1 MRRINLFTI
10 PAGVSFADELARGIV
25 SRFGRDD
32 DPFALSRLLILLP
45 TRRALR
51 TVGDAFARVSTGG
64 VAVLPRM
71 RALGD
76 FDETPSLV
84 DEDAVEDATRELAPD
99 LQPPMST
106 LRRELLLTRMI
117 QQWAAS
123 AKDGGQT
130 LGASAPSLA
139 LRLARDLA
147 SLLDQA
153 TAEGLEWGRLKT
165 IVPHELSEHWEKT
178 LQFLEILTATW
189 PVMLRAENA
198 TDPAQHRDAA
208 LREAARRW
216 REKPPE
222 YQVIAAGSTGSVP
235 ATAEL
240 LRTIA
245 YMPNGAVVLPGI
257 DLTLDRR
264 SWEVMES
271 GHPQHSMKQLLIKFD
286 ATRSDVEQ
294 WIDFGGKPQPGAAR
308 DRLIA
313 EALRPAETTPAWRE
327 FVANERSVV
336 EEGLR
341 GMSALVAR
349 TPSEEALTIA
359 CALREAIET
368 PAKTAALVTPDRIL
382 ARRVASELK
391 RWGIEID
398 DSGGTPL
405 SHTMPGRF
413 LCLMA
418 DAAAEQFAPVQLLAL
433 LKHPFTTA
441 GYPRSEMRA
450 LGVEL
455 EETALRGPRPGP
467 GFAGLKAVVGK
478 RSRLVPMIDKLD
490 LACGAFAL
498 AMTETHDVTKLVR
511 LHREA
516 AELLSAVGT
525 EMPLWAEDAG
535 EAAAALF
542 ERFAEDAE
550 GIGLPMTG
558 ADYAAFIRTVMET
571 ISVRPLRG
579 RHPRL
584 AILGPLE
591 VRLQRADLMIL
602 GGLNEGTWPP
612 ATDPGPWLNRPM
624 RRELDVSQPE
634 RRVGLSAHDFAQAA
648 ASAEVLLTRSEKD
661 GGAPTTPSRWL
672 TRLNMLVEGAEL
684 SHELN
689 TVRPLTVAQRLDV
702 PSAPAKPIEAPE
714 PRPPVAVRPR
724 KLPVT
729 QVELWVRDPYAMY
742 ARQVLGLRKL
752 DAIDETPA
760 AAERGTLIHNAL
772 ERFVQMFPDA
782 LPEDDAALDALLKC
796 GQQAFG
802 DMLLRPG
809 VRSFWWPRFVRI
821 AAWFLEFEKR
831 RRDLGAKVLSE
842 QNGML
847 TINAPAGDF
856 VLTAKADRL
865 EVLPD
870 GSVVVADYKTGRVP
884 TSKQVVAGLS
894 PQLTLE
900 AAIALDGGFPGVS
913 VTSVDD
919 LLYIALKG
927 GVIAGE
933 EKSVDPGS
941 DKTTDQLVA
950 ISRAGFEKFVA
961 VYDSQDMPYLSRPHV
976 LFERMSNDYDHL
988 ARVKEWS
995 QGDDDDIFPS

>member
-25 SRFGRDD
+25 SRYGDAA

-51 TVGDAFARVSTGG
+51 TMSEAFARVSAGG

-76 FDETPSLV
+76 FDEAPTLI
-84 DEDAVEDATRELAPD
+84 DDNAALDATRELAPD
-99 LQPPMST
+99 LPAPMST
-106 LRRELLLTRMI
+106 LRRELLFTRMI

-123 AKDGGQT
+123 AKASGQA

-139 LRLARDLA
+139 LKLARDLA
-147 SLLDQA
+147 ALLDQA
-153 TAEGLEWGRLKT
+153 TAEGLEWERLKT
-165 IVPHELSEHWEKT
+165 IVPDELSEHWEKT

-189 PVMLRAENA
+189 PVVLRAENA
-198 TDPAQHRDAA
+198 SDPAAHRDAA

-222 YQVIAAGSTGSVP
+222 FQVVAAGSTGSVP

-245 YMPNGAVVLPGI
+245 HMPNGAVVLPGI
-257 DLTLDRR
+257 DLTLDPA
-264 SWEVMES
+264 SWQAMES
-271 GHPQHSMKQLLIKFD
+271 GHPQHAMKQLLVKFD
-286 ATRSDVEQ
+286 ATRGDVEQ
-294 WIDFGGKPQPGAAR
+294 WVDFGGKPQPGAAR

-313 EALRPAETTPAWRE
+313 EALRPAETTPAWRTFITE
-327 FVANERSVV
+327 ERGIV

-341 GMSALVAR
+341 GLSALVAR
-349 TPSEEALTIA
+349 TPAVEALTIA
-359 CALREAIET
+359 CALRQTIET
-368 PAKTAALVTPDRIL
+368 PGKTAALVTPDRIL

-405 SHTMPGRF
+405 SHTIPGRF
-413 LCLMA
+413 LCLLA
-418 DAAAEQFAPVQLLAL
+418 DAAAEQFAPVPLLAL
-433 LKHPFTTA
+433 LKHPLTTA
-441 GYPRSEMRA
+441 GFPRAEMRA
-450 LGVEL
+450 LAVDL
-455 EETALRGPRPGP
+455 ERTALRGPRPAP
-467 GFAGLKAVVGK
+467 GFAGLKTVVGS
-478 RSRLVPMIDKLD
+478 RSHLVPMIEKLD
-490 LACGAFAL
+490 LACGAFATV
-498 AMTETHDVTKLVR
+498 MTGTHDVTTFVR
-511 LHREA
+511 SHREA

-525 EMPLWAEDAG
+525 DMPLWAQDAG
-535 EAAAALF
+535 EAAELLF
-542 ERFAEDAE
+542 ETFAEEAD
-550 GIGLPMTG
+550 GIDLPMTG
-558 ADYAAFIRTVMET
+558 GDYAAFIRTVMEA

-602 GGLNEGTWPP
+602 GGLNEGVWPP

-624 RRELDVSQPE
+624 RRDLDVSQPE

-672 TRLNMLVEGAEL
+672 TRLNMLVEGAGLADRLHNVE
-684 SHELN
+684 
-689 TVRPLTVAQRLDV
+689 PLLVAQRLDV
-702 PSAPAKPIEAPE
+702 PREPAKPITAPE
-714 PRPPVAVRPR
+714 PKPPVAVRPR

-729 QVELWVRDPYAMY
+729 QVELWVRDPYALY
-742 ARQVLGLRKL
+742 ARQVLGLKKL

-760 AAERGTLIHNAL
+760 AAERGTMIHNAL
-772 ERFVQMFPDA
+772 ERFVQQFPDE
-782 LPEDDAALDALLKC
+782 LPDDATARDILLKC
-796 GQQAFG
+796 GRQAFG
-802 DMLLRPG
+802 EMLERPG
-809 VRSFWWPRFVRI
+809 VRSFWWPRFERI
-821 AAWFLEFEKR
+821 AEWFLGFER
-831 RRDLGAKVLSE
+831 RRRALGAKVLSE
-842 QNGML
+842 QKGTL
-847 TINAPAGDF
+847 TIDAPAGPF

-865 EVLPD
+865 EVMP
-870 GSVVVADYKTGRVP
+870 GGAIVVGDYKTGRVP
-884 TSKQVVAGLS
+884 TSKQVTAGLS

-900 AAIALDGGFPGVS
+900 AAIALAGGFPGVT
-913 VTSVDD
+913 VHTVDD

-933 EKSVDPGS
+933 EKSVDPGN
-941 DKTTDQLVA
+941 DKTAAQLVA
-950 ISRAGFEKFVA
+950 TARAGFEKFVA
-961 VYDSQDMPYLSRPHV
+961 QYDAQDMPYLSRPHV
-976 LFERMSNDYDHL
+976 LFERMANDYDHL